1 MMQKIGTIILDIQSC
16 KNYGCVHRMRVLV
29 QLCPRERVSLI
40 KLKDM
45 RINRM
50 YLIIAGNC
58 SAPQR
63 ITVGALDFFFFF
75 LVFSRSLVSIPQL
88 HQVGYSGSST
98 TCPAVVQLVRAVPGQ
113 L

>member
-58 SAPQR
+58 SASQR
-63 ITVGALDFFFFF
+63 ITVGALDCFFFFPRI
-75 LVFSRSLVSIPQL
+75 LALSRL
-88 HQVGYSGSST
+88 YST
-98 TCPAVVQLVRAVPGQ
+98 AAPGRV
-113 L
+113 LR